1 MLKESEV
8 LEHQQGIGGEKGS
21 QDIVIRRE
29 SNQSLQERVDGEKLS
44 KSEYSEC

>member
-21 QDIVIRRE
+21 QDIGNPKRK
-29 SNQSLQERVDGEKLS
+29 QSVPPR
-44 KSEYSEC
+44 KS